1 MPTLFEKIWQR
12 HVVREE
18 SAPNGDGA
26 GDGAPTVLYIDLH
39 LLHEVTTPQAFSEL
53 EQRGLKVRRPD
64 RCLATIDHSTPTL
77 PADADGNY
85 PYVTDQARQQVETFY
100 RNCADFGI
108 QLHGWGSPNRGI
120 VHVIGPELGATQPG
134 MTIVCG
140 DSHTATHGAF
150 GALAFGIGTTEVGH
164 VLASQCL
171 LQSKPATL
179 GIQIEGELGR
189 GVSAKD
195 VILHVIGTIGVD
207 GGTGS
212 VIEYFGSTVRAMD
225 MESRMTLCNMSIEC
239 GARAGMVAP
248 DDVTF
253 AYLKGRPMAPAGSDW
268 DRAVADWKTLAS
280 DLADDA
286 SSGFDRLVKI
296 DARQIQPSVTWGTH
310 PGMVIAIND
319 DVPRRDESPNEDAH
333 EYMHLQGGSPLA
345 GEHVDIVFIGSC
357 TNSRL
362 SDLRSAASIMQN
374 RKVAAGTRML
384 VVPGSEQVRSAAEKE
399 GLHRIFLDAGAE
411 WREPGCSM
419 CIGMNGDIA
428 QPGELVVSTSNRN
441 FKGRQGRN
449 ARTVLASPL
458 TAAACAVAGCVT
470 DPRPMLENGSLT
482 EQRR

>member
-1 MPTLFEKIWQR
+1 MLTLFEKIWQR
-12 HVVREE
+12 HVVRDE
-18 SAPNGDGA
+18 SAPG

-53 EQRGLKVRRPD
+53 RSRGLKVRRPD

-77 PADADGNY
+77 PADAEGNY
-85 PYVTDQARQQVETFY
+85 PYVTDQAREQVETFY

-108 QLHGWGSPNRGI
+108 PLHGWGSPHRGI

-195 VILHVIGTIGVD
+195 VILHVIGAIGVD

-248 DDVTF
+248 DEVTF
-253 AYLKGRPMAPAGSDW
+253 AYLKGRPMSPAGADW
-268 DRAVADWKTLAS
+268 DRAVTGWKTLAS
-280 DLADDA
+280 DPASDA
-286 SSGFDRLVKI
+286 TSAFDRLVKI
-296 DARQIQPSVTWGTH
+296 DARQIQPSITWGTH
-310 PGMVIAIND
+310 PGMVIPINGN
-319 DVPRRDESPNEDAH
+319 VPRRDESANEDAH

-384 VVPGSEQVRSAAEKE
+384 VVPGSEQVRAAAEKE
-399 GLHRIFLDAGAE
+399 GLHRIFLEAGAE

-470 DPRPMLENGSLT
+470 DPRPMLEK
-482 EQRR
+482 QA